1 MLANESMT
9 TQVNKETKNIQGIR
23 TVLNPPSKKRYVDWG
38 CQKEHFFKNFRK
50 SSKYYSNLMK
60 SQQIGH
66 F

>member
-38 CQKEHFFKNFRK
+38 C
-50 SSKYYSNLMK
+50 
-60 SQQIGH
+60 
-66 F
+66 